1 MKIQV
6 QITKEH
12 KDGSADAQVNFDK
25 AGLECLVQHGLISLI
40 TQAIDVYK
48 VKPEDDEALILRARN
63 IINDFIEKDKKLIKD
78 HYEPLFTGNLAPN
91 HSTGNRTRNKKHHA
105 RS

>member
-6 QITKEH
+6 KITKEH

-25 AGLECLVQHGLISLI
+25 AGLECLVQHGIVSLI

-48 VKPEDDEALILRARN
+48 VKPEDDVIERAKN
-63 IINDFIEKDKKLIKD
+63 IIKEFIEKDKKLIKD

-91 HSTGNRTRNKKHHA
+91 HSTDNRTRNKKHNA

>member
-6 QITKEH
+6 KITKEH

-25 AGLECLVQHGLISLI
+25 AGLECLVQHGIVSLI

-48 VKPEDDEALILRARN
+48 VKPEDDVIERAKN
-63 IINDFIEKDKKLIKD
+63 IIK
-78 HYEPLFTGNLAPN
+78 
-91 HSTGNRTRNKKHHA
+91 
-105 RS
+105 

>member
-6 QITKEH
+6 KITKEH

-48 VKPEDDEALILRARN
+48 VKPEDDVIERAKN
-63 IINDFIEKDKKLIKD
+63 IIKEFIEKDKKLIKD

-91 HSTGNRTRNKKHHA
+91 HSTNNRTRNKKHNA

>member
-6 QITKEH
+6 KIVKEN

-25 AGLECLVQHGLISLI
+25 AGLECLVQHGIVSLI

-48 VKPEDDEALILRARN
+48 VKPEDDVIERAKN
-63 IINDFIEKDKKLIKD
+63 IIKEFIEKDKKLIKD

-91 HSTGNRTRNKKHHA
+91 HSTNNRTRNKKHNA
-105 RS
+105 

>member
-6 QITKEH
+6 KIVKEN

-48 VKPEDDEALILRARN
+48 VKPEDDVIERAKN
-63 IINDFIEKDKKLIKD
+63 IIKEFIEKDKKLIKD

-91 HSTGNRTRNKKHHA
+91 HSTDNRTRNKKHNA
-105 RS
+105 

>member
-6 QITKEH
+6 KITKEH

-48 VKPEDDEALILRARN
+48 VKPEDDVIERAKN
-63 IINDFIEKDKKLIKD
+63 IIKEFIEKDKKLIKD

-91 HSTGNRTRNKKHHA
+91 HSTNNRTRNKKHNA
-105 RS
+105 

>member
-6 QITKEH
+6 KITKEN
-12 KDGSADAQVNFDK
+12 KDGSANAQVSFDK
-25 AGLECLVQHGLISLI
+25 AGLECLVQHGIVSLI

-48 VKPEDDEALILRARN
+48 VKPEDDVIERAKN
-63 IINDFIEKDKKLIKD
+63 IIKEFIEKDKKLIKD

-91 HSTGNRTRNKKHHA
+91 HSTDNRTRNKKHNA

>member
-6 QITKEH
+6 KIVKEN

-48 VKPEDDEALILRARN
+48 VKPEDDVIERAKN
-63 IINDFIEKDKKLIKD
+63 IIKEFIEKDKKLIKD

-91 HSTGNRTRNKKHHA
+91 HSTDNRTRNKKHNA

>member
-6 QITKEH
+6 KIIKENA
-12 KDGSADAQVNFDK
+12 DGSANAEVDFDK

-48 VKPEDDEALILRARN
+48 VKPEEDEALIQRAKD
-63 IINDFIEKDKKLIKD
+63 IVNDAKDKQLIKAAREQVGEHD
-78 HYEPLFTGNLAPN
+78 
-91 HSTGNRTRNKKHHA
+91 RNF
-105 RS
+105 S

>member
-6 QITKEH
+6 KIVKEH

-25 AGLECLVQHGLISLI
+25 AGLECLVQHGLISLL

-48 VKPEDDEALILRARN
+48 VKPEEDEALIQRAKD
-63 IINDFIEKDKKLIKD
+63 IIKDAKVKQLIKD
-78 HYEPLFTGNLAPN
+78 HYEPIFTGNIASN
-91 HSTGNRTRNKKHHA
+91 
-105 RS
+105 

>member
-25 AGLECLVQHGLISLI
+25 AGLECLVQHGLISLL

-48 VKPEDDEALILRARN
+48 VKPEGDEALIQRAKD
-63 IINDFIEKDKKLIKD
+63 IINNFIEKDKQLIKD
-78 HYEPLFTGNLAPN
+78 HYEPIFTGNIASNQRKTVRPR
-91 HSTGNRTRNKKHHA
+91 SKK
-105 RS
+105 

>member
-6 QITKEH
+6 KITKEH

-25 AGLECLVQHGLISLI
+25 AGLECLVQHGIVSLI

-48 VKPEDDEALILRARN
+48 VKPEDDVIERAKN
-63 IINDFIEKDKKLIKD
+63 IIKEFIEKDKKLIKD

-91 HSTGNRTRNKKHHA
+91 HSTDNRTRNKKHNA
-105 RS
+105 GS

>member
-12 KDGSADAQVNFDK
+12 EDGSADAQVNFDK
-25 AGLECLVQHGLISLI
+25 AGLECLVQHGLISLL

-48 VKPEDDEALILRARN
+48 VKPEGDEALIQRAKD
-63 IINDFIEKDKKLIKD
+63 IIHDFIEKDKQLIKD
-78 HYEPLFTGNLAPN
+78 HYEPLFTGNIAPN
-91 HSTGNRTRNKKHHA
+91 QRKTDRPRSKKQDA
-105 RS
+105 

>member
-25 AGLECLVQHGLISLI
+25 AGLECLVQHGLINLL

-48 VKPEDDEALILRARN
+48 VKPEGDEALIQRAKD
-63 IINDFIEKDKKLIKD
+63 IINDFIEKDKQLIKD
-78 HYEPLFTGNLAPN
+78 HYEPLFTGNIASNQRKTVRPR
-91 HSTGNRTRNKKHHA
+91 SKKQNA
-105 RS
+105 

>member
-6 QITKEH
+6 KITKEH

-25 AGLECLVQHGLISLI
+25 AGLECLVHHGIVSLI

-48 VKPEDDEALILRARN
+48 VKPEDDVIERAKN
-63 IINDFIEKDKKLIKD
+63 IIKEFIEKDKKLIKD

-91 HSTGNRTRNKKHHA
+91 HSTDNRTRNKKHNA
-105 RS
+105 